1 MKIKSKIILIA
12 SGISLIP
19 VTLMSIYGINQ
30 IKESNYEHFMTES
43 SQKMEKTILATQ
55 NVFDLTISSI
65 KTISNN
71 NELLKQNNWLKSYKD
86 ETEETIE
93 MTPLIN
99 SESEKEI
106 YKNLKLSGSA
116 NKFLDFIY
124 IGDEKGGFVQ
134 YPTDGGI
141 NGGYDPRTRPWYKD
155 ALKDKNN
162 IAISDP
168 YYFDFMDSTVISLSK
183 YIKGNKGDMVISTDI
198 SLKTLTDVANETKF
212 AETGYLLVLDKNN
225 TIIVDSKNP
234 ENNFKNINT
243 TNKKS
248 LLNSKIGE
256 VEINNQSVLLNKF
269 EAPELGFVI
278 YGIVPESEAY
288 ASVNKDIMITIS
300 LLSGLAITIVILS
313 IFLSGMLV
321 KPILDITKK
330 LKEISEGEGDL
341 TQKIETT
348 SKDEL
353 GDMAEYFNK
362 FVDSIRTL
370 VEQISTT
377 SNSMQTLSESATK
390 NSSEMNKISIDQT
403 EASEMVAA
411 AFTEMLQTS
420 QEVSSLCSAAA
431 LNAES
436 MEGLS
441 IEGKESIEDI
451 VSSVSTLSD
460 SIVSSSSAIVELE
473 GDTQGITTILDT
485 INGIAE
491 QTNLL
496 ALNAAIEAARA
507 GEQGRGFAVVA
518 DEVRNLASKT
528 AGSTQEISELIQNLL
543 SKTAKVS
550 TQMTDSLSYSNKTVE
565 QTDEVKMR
573 FEKIFDSV
581 GQIKDQNIQIA
592 TASEQQYQVS
602 NEINEHVTQI
612 NDGAIQV
619 NKISEEGKDSSIE
632 ISNSS
637 EELKELIGK
646 FKY

>member
-1 MKIKSKIILIA
+1 MKIKSKVMLIA
-12 SGISLIP
+12 TAISLIP
-19 VTLMSIYGINQ
+19 VTLMSMYEINEL
-30 IKESNYEHFMTES
+30 KEVNYEYFMNDST
-43 SQKMEKTILATQ
+43 QKMEKTLLATK
-55 NVFDLTISSI
+55 NVFDLTIASI
-65 KTISNN
+65 KTVSNN
-71 NELLKQNNWLKSYKD
+71 EDVLKQQDYLKSYKN
-86 ETEETIE
+86 ETAETIE
-93 MTPLIN
+93 MTPIKN

-106 YKNLKLSGSA
+106 YKNLKLAGVA

-124 IGDEKGGFVQ
+124 IGDDKGGFVQ
-134 YPTDGGI
+134 YPLDGGI

-155 ALKDKNN
+155 AMANKNE
-162 IAISDP
+162 IAVSDP
-168 YYFDFMDSTVISLSK
+168 YYFDFTNSTVISLSK
-183 YIKGNKGDMVISTDI
+183 HIKGKKGDMVISTDI
-198 SLKTLTDVANETKF
+198 SLNTLTNIAKETKF

-234 ENNFKNINT
+234 ENNFKNIRK
-243 TNKKS
+243 TNKKE
-248 LLNSKIGE
+248 LLNLNIGE
-256 VEINNQSVLLNKF
+256 VKINNESVLLNKF
-269 EAPELGFVI
+269 KSEELGFVI
-278 YGIVPESEAY
+278 YGIVPEKEAY
-288 ASVNKDIMITIS
+288 ASVNNDILVILG
-300 LLSGLAITIVILS
+300 LLSALAVGIILLS
-313 IFLSGMLV
+313 IFLSGLLV
-321 KPILDITKK
+321 KPIIEVTNK

-341 TQKIETT
+341 TQKINIST
-348 SKDEL
+348 KDEL

-362 FVDSIRTL
+362 FVDSIKIL
-370 VEQISTT
+370 VSQISKT
-377 SNSMQTLSESATK
+377 STGMESLSKSSIKTSKEMSEI
-390 NSSEMNKISIDQT
+390 SSEQT
-403 EASEMVAA
+403 QASEMVAA

-420 QEVSSLCSAAA
+420 QEVSSLCSEAA

-441 IEGKESIEDI
+441 VEGKESIEDI
-451 VSSVSTLSD
+451 VKSVSTLSD

-473 GDTQGITTILDT
+473 NDTQGITTILDT

-543 SKTAKVS
+543 SKTEKVS
-550 TQMTDSLSYSNKTVE
+550 TQMTNSLSYSNQTVE
-565 QTDEVKMR
+565 QTEEVKMR
-573 FEKIFDSV
+573 FEKIFESV
-581 GQIKDQNIQIA
+581 GNIKDQNIQIA

-612 NDGAIQV
+612 NDGAIKV
-619 NKISEEGKDSSIE
+619 NKISEEGKSSSNE

-637 EELKELIGK
+637 EELKGLINK